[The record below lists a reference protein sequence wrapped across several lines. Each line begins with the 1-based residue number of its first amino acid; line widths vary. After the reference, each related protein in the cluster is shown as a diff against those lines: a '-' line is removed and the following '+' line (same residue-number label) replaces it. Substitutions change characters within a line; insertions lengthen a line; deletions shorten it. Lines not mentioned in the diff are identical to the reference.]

1 MGRQPHY
8 RHTTFDQRRV
18 MFEEWERLDR
28 RYGSVTGACRKAH
41 VSRNVFYDWKE
52 RYLEHGV
59 EGLRHPESRA
69 PKHPRELASK
79 LTDEAAAVK
88 EEHETWGLRRVAA
101 EVARRKGI
109 PIPSHNTVKKALEM
123 AGYTF
128 RTGEEGQ

>member
-1 MGRQPHY
+1 MGRQPHF
-8 RHTTFDQRRV
+8 RFTTFDQRRV
-18 MFEEWERLDR
+18 LFEEWERLDR
-28 RYGSVTGACRKAH
+28 RHGSVTRACRKAH

-59 EGLRHPESRA
+59 EGLRHPKSRA

-79 LTDEAAAVK
+79 LKDEAAAVK
-88 EEHETWGLRRVAA
+88 KEHPTWGLRRVGA

-123 AGYTF
+123 AGYEF

>member
-28 RYGSVTGACRKAH
+28 RYGSVTRACRKAH

-52 RYLEHGV
+52 RYLERGV
-59 EGLRHPESRA
+59 EGLRFPKSRA

-79 LTDEAAAVK
+79 LRDEAAAVK
-88 EEHETWGLRRVAA
+88 EEHPTWGLRKVAA
-101 EVARRKGI
+101 VVARRKGI
-109 PIPSHNTVKKALEM
+109 PIPSHNTIKKALEM

-128 RTGEEGQ
+128 RTGKEG